1 RQSGADMGHGVHRG
15 GPRARGGADPRE
27 RHRLRV
33 GAPPRAPAVRGTR
46 PRRSLRSQ
54 PARRAR
60 PVTALP
66 GILTFPATVCGGS
79 TCFDV
84 EDLQMK
90 LTVYLAGEIHTS
102 WREG

>member
-1 RQSGADMGHGVHRG
+1 MGAEVHRG
-15 GPRARGGADPRE
+15 GPRDRCGADPRE

-33 GAPPRAPAVRGTR
+33 GAPPRAPAMRGTR

-66 GILTFPATVCGGS
+66 GILTFPATVRGGS
-79 TCFDV
+79 TCFHI
-84 EDLQMK
+84 ESLLMK
-90 LTVYLAGEIHTS
+90 LTVSLAGDIHTS